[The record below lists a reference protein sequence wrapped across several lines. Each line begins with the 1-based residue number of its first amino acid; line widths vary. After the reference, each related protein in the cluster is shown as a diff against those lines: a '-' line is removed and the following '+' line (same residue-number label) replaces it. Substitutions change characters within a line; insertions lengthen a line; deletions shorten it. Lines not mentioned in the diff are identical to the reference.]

1 MNKHPG
7 FKKVAASIAKKGG
20 YSQQSANAILAS
32 ASRKASP
39 KAKAKNPRLKR
50 VTAGQARKMPLAKLE
65 GRLG

>member
-7 FKKVAASIAKKGG
+7 FKKVAASIAKKG